1 MNKRPTGKILFS
13 VALVS
18 DTHVNEKEDFSAS
31 PYPANG
37 EANPRARYVFQQ
49 INKGST
55 QFCIHLGDMV
65 NPVPELP
72 SYIHAADNFH
82 KLAAELTI
90 PLHLMPGNHDIG
102 DKPVTWMPAGMVNSE
117 HISLYRKHFGSDY
130 FSLNHENCHFVIINS
145 PLINSGDP
153 AEKEQADWLEA
164 DLASNAEKR
173 IFLFS
178 HYPVYVSDPLE
189 PESYDNIDEPGRNW
203 LLGLISRYKP
213 EALFSA
219 HVHNFWYDLIGE
231 TEYYIVPST
240 CFVRHDYS
248 EMYRIDGGSQ
258 QGRNDGAKL
267 GHVTLEIY
275 EHGHVAHYH
284 RSYAECATEGG
295 PSAPPVVLRPHVKT
309 TDISNIFVDMRHAWT
324 EELNVAPSGAVDE
337 FRRKKARNDYP
348 VMALWEMGLRG
359 LRVPL
364 QDLMDAATKRR
375 MEIMCRVGH
384 KFHIYRYGIPT
395 ESEIETIKQH
405 SSIITE
411 LELVLGWETID
422 EQVAEIQLLKD
433 ETHLPIV
440 LSRVNRNDA
449 SKTSGGKYNHL
460 ISHGFTLA
468 EIPEITSFIL
478 KNPSLFDG
486 VQFTIPRSVN
496 PWEAGRELQAFKNR
510 TNCKPALYVK
520 STEASPAER
529 FNDEISNAIRF
540 GEAVL
545 SGIGFDIDIILDT
558 FDDADR
564 GYFTRTGLIDRRFN
578 PRIAGQLISEIVRQL
593 NDGSWKAADS
603 ASPEVVDD
611 KGNIIKIGTISDI
624 SKDAE
629 WYDPKTGLSGGAS
642 SISKVSSALVV
653 IKSRQ

>member
-1 MNKRPTGKILFS
+1 MNKRPTGEILFS

-31 PYPANG
+31 PYPANE

-49 INKGST
+49 INKGNT
-55 QFCIHLGDMV
+55 QFCLHVGDMV

-72 SYIHAADNFH
+72 SYIDAADNFH
-82 KLAAELTI
+82 QLAAELTK

-130 FSLNHENCHFVIINS
+130 FSFNYENCHFVIINS

-164 DLASNAEKR
+164 DLASNAGKR

-178 HYPVYVSDPLE
+178 HYPVYVSDPSE
-189 PESYDNIDEPGRNW
+189 PESYDNIDEPGRGW
-203 LLGLISRYKP
+203 LLGLIDRYKP

-284 RSYAECATEGG
+284 RSYAECSKEGD
-295 PSAPPVVLRPHVKT
+295 PYAPPVVLRPHVKT
-309 TDISNIFVDMRHAWT
+309 TNIKNIFVDMRHAWT

-364 QDLMDAATKRR
+364 QDLMDTATRRR
-375 MEIMCRVGH
+375 MEIMFGVGH

-395 ESEIETIKQH
+395 EIEMEIIKKH
-405 SSIITE
+405 FAMIEE

-422 EQVAEIQLLKD
+422 EQVSKIQFLKD
-433 ETHLPIV
+433 ETRLPIV

-460 ISHGFTLA
+460 ISHGFTIA
-468 EIPEITSFIL
+468 EIPEIASFIR
-478 KNPSLFDG
+478 KNPLLLDG

-496 PWEAGRELQAFKNR
+496 PWNAGRELQIFKNG
-510 TNCKPALYVK
+510 TNCKPTLYVK
-520 STEASPAER
+520 STEASPAQR
-529 FNDEISNAIRF
+529 FDDEITNAIRF
-540 GEAVL
+540 SESVL
-545 SGIGFDIDIILDT
+545 SGIGFGIDIILDT

-578 PRIAGQLISEIVRQL
+578 PRIAGQLISELIRQL
-593 NDGSWKAADS
+593 DEGTWKAVES
-603 ASPEVVDD
+603 ESPIVIND
-611 KGNIIKIGTISDI
+611 KGNIMRIGTISEI
-624 SKDAE
+624 SKDAK
-629 WYDPKTGLSGGAS
+629 WYDPQTGLSGDAFNISEAAS
-642 SISKVSSALVV
+642 KLVV
-653 IKSRQ
+653 IRSR

>member
-1 MNKRPTGKILFS
+1 MNKRPSGEILFD

-18 DTHVNEKEDFSAS
+18 DTHVNEKEDFSTS

-37 EANPRARYVFQQ
+37 EANPRARHVFQQ
-49 INKGST
+49 INRGNA

-72 SYIHAADNFH
+72 SYVDAADNFH
-82 KLAAELTI
+82 QLAAELTM

-102 DKPVTWMPAGMVNSE
+102 DKPVTWMPAGMVNRE
-117 HISLYRKHFGSDY
+117 HISLYRKYFGSDY
-130 FSLNHENCHFVIINS
+130 FSFNHENCHFVIINS

-164 DLASNAEKR
+164 DLESNAGER

-178 HYPVYVSDPLE
+178 HYPVYVSDPSE
-189 PESYDNIDEPGRNW
+189 PESYDNIDEPGRGW
-203 LLGLISRYKP
+203 LLGLIDRYKP

-284 RSYAECATEGG
+284 RSYAECSKEGD

-309 TDISNIFVDMRHAWT
+309 TNIKNIFVDMRHAWT

-364 QDLMDAATKRR
+364 QDLMDTATRRR
-375 MEIMCRVGH
+375 MEIMFGVGH

-395 ESEIETIKQH
+395 KIEIETIKKH
-405 SSIITE
+405 FSMIEE

-422 EQVAEIQLLKD
+422 EQVSTIQFLKD
-433 ETHLPIV
+433 ETRLPIV

-460 ISHGFTLA
+460 ISHGFTIA
-468 EIPEITSFIL
+468 EIPEIASFIR
-478 KNPSLFDG
+478 KNPLLLDG

-496 PWEAGRELQAFKNR
+496 PWNAGRELQIFKND
-510 TNCKPALYVK
+510 TNCKPTLYVK
-520 STEASPAER
+520 STEASPAQR
-529 FNDEISNAIRF
+529 FDDEITNAIRF
-540 GEAVL
+540 SESVL

-578 PRIAGQLISEIVRQL
+578 PRIAGQLISELIRQL
-593 NDGSWKAADS
+593 NEGTWKAVES
-603 ASPEVVDD
+603 ESPKVIND
-611 KGNIIKIGTISDI
+611 KGNIISIGTISEI
-624 SKDAE
+624 SKDSK
-629 WYDPKTGLSGGAS
+629 WYDPQTGLSGDAS
-642 SISKVSSALVV
+642 NISEAASKLVV
-653 IKSRQ
+653 IRSR

>member
-1 MNKRPTGKILFS
+1 MNKRPSGEILFD

-18 DTHVNEKEDFSAS
+18 DTHVNEKEDFSTS

-49 INKGST
+49 INQGNA

-72 SYIHAADNFH
+72 SYVEAANNFH
-82 KLAAELTI
+82 QLAAELKM

-130 FSLNHENCHFVIINS
+130 FSFNHENCHFVIINS

-164 DLASNAEKR
+164 DLASNAGKR

-178 HYPVYVSDPLE
+178 HYPVYVSDPSE
-189 PESYDNIDEPGRNW
+189 PESYDNIDEPGRGW
-203 LLGLISRYKP
+203 LLSLIDRYKP

-284 RSYAECATEGG
+284 RSYAECSKEGD

-309 TDISNIFVDMRHAWT
+309 TNIKNIFVDMRHAWT

-364 QDLMDAATKRR
+364 QDLMDTATRRR
-375 MEIMCRVGH
+375 MEIMFSVGH

-395 ESEIETIKQH
+395 KIEIETIKKH
-405 SSIITE
+405 FSIIEE
-411 LELVLGWETID
+411 LELVLGWETIH
-422 EQVAEIQLLKD
+422 EQVSEIQLLKD
-433 ETHLPIV
+433 ETRLPIV

-460 ISHGFTLA
+460 ISHGFTIA
-468 EIPEITSFIL
+468 EIPEIASFIR
-478 KNPSLFDG
+478 KNPLLLDG

-496 PWEAGRELQAFKNR
+496 PWSAGRELQTFKDD
-510 TNCKPALYVK
+510 TNCKPTLYVK
-520 STEASPAER
+520 STEASPAQR
-529 FNDEISNAIRF
+529 FDDEIANAIRF
-540 GEAVL
+540 SEAIL
-545 SGIGFDIDIILDT
+545 SGIGFNIDIILDT

-578 PRIAGQLISEIVRQL
+578 PRIAGQLISELIRQL
-593 NDGSWKAADS
+593 DEGTWKAVES
-603 ASPEVVDD
+603 ASPKVIND
-611 KGNIIKIGTISDI
+611 KGNFMKIGTISEI
-624 SKDAE
+624 GKDTK
-629 WYDPKTGLSGGAS
+629 WYDPQTGLSGDES
-642 SISKVSSALVV
+642 NISEVVSKLVV
-653 IKSRQ
+653 IRSRY

>member
-1 MNKRPTGKILFS
+1 MNKRPSGEILFDI
-13 VALVS
+13 ALVS
-18 DTHVNEKEDFSAS
+18 DTHVNEKEDFSTS

-49 INKGST
+49 INQGNA

-72 SYIHAADNFH
+72 SYVDAADNFH
-82 KLAAELTI
+82 QLAAELTM

-130 FSLNHENCHFVIINS
+130 FSFNHENCHFVIINS

-164 DLASNAEKR
+164 DLASNAGKR

-178 HYPVYVSDPLE
+178 HYPVYVSDPSE
-189 PESYDNIDEPGRNW
+189 PESYDNIDEPGRGW
-203 LLGLISRYKP
+203 LLSLIDQYKP

-284 RSYAECATEGG
+284 RSYAECSKEGD

-309 TDISNIFVDMRHAWT
+309 TNIKNIFVDMRHAWT

-364 QDLMDAATKRR
+364 QDLMDTATRRR
-375 MEIMCRVGH
+375 MEIMFGVGH

-395 ESEIETIKQH
+395 EIEMEIIKKH
-405 SSIITE
+405 SSIIEE

-422 EQVAEIQLLKD
+422 EQVAEIQHLRT
-433 ETHLPIV
+433 ETRLPIV

-449 SKTSGGKYNHL
+449 SKKSGGKYNHL

-468 EIPEITSFIL
+468 EIPEITLFIR
-478 KNPSLFDG
+478 KNPLLVDG

-496 PWEAGRELQAFKNR
+496 PWNAGRELQAFKND
-510 TNCKPALYVK
+510 TDCKPTLYVK
-520 STEASPAER
+520 STEASPAQR
-529 FNDEISNAIRF
+529 FDDEIANAIRF
-540 GEAVL
+540 SEAVL
-545 SGIGFDIDIILDT
+545 SGIAFDIDIILDT

-578 PRIAGQLISEIVRQL
+578 PRISGQLISELIRQL
-593 NDGSWKAADS
+593 DQGTWRAAVSES
-603 ASPEVVDD
+603 AEVSDD
-611 KGNIIKIGTISDI
+611 KGNTIKIGTISEI
-624 SKDAE
+624 TKGSE
-629 WYDPKTGLSGGAS
+629 WHDPQTGLSGDAAS
-642 SISKVSSALVV
+642 MSEVASKLVV